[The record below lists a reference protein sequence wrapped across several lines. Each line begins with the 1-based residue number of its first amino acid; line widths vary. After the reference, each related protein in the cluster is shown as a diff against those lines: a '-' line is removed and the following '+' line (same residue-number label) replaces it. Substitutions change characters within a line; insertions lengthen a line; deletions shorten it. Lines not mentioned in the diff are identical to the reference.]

1 MSHGL
6 HGLFTDGIRTKN
18 YKNYFFRNK
27 NTLRY
32 KNYKKSIVNF
42 YPKIIEYYNKLF
54 KISMIIFCFCPNE
67 CNSLHWWAKQKLY

>member
-6 HGLFTDGIRTKN
+6 HGLFTDGIRT
-18 YKNYFFRNK
+18 
-27 NTLRY
+27 

-54 KISMIIFCFCPNE
+54 KISMIMFKDNKD
-67 CNSLHWWAKQKLY
+67 NLNQQL